1 MVSTLL
7 GGSGVV
13 ASAPKK
19 KGGSGGSETCH
30 FCGKRVYVVERMSA
44 EGRFFHR
51 SCFRCDYCNILLR
64 LGSYVYH
71 REGPFEGKKEEKWNK
86 EGGNESVFDSFSSL
100 FFVWSLQKGGEGERK
115 KGDDLLRETSSV
127 QLRGEA
133 FSFLQRML
141 PVRGGIFNSPSFP
154 LFFSGPR

>member
-71 REGPFEGKKEEKWNK
+71 REGPFEGKEEEKWNK
-86 EGGNESVFDSFSSL
+86 GGGNEFVFDSFSSL
-100 FFVWSLQKGGEGERK
+100 FLWSLQKGGWGGRTQ
-115 KGDDLLRETSSV
+115 KG
-127 QLRGEA
+127 G
-133 FSFLQRML
+133 
-141 PVRGGIFNSPSFP
+141 
-154 LFFSGPR
+154 